1 MSTKGLSTAAV
12 GTVGRMLS
20 GSLALITGRV
30 SATELENGIR
40 DKYSERLE
48 LDTARQQASLGLTEG
63 ECDLF
68 RRHLVAG
75 GRILD
80 VGCAGGRVSL
90 ALRRAGFRVIGVDL
104 NEAMVG
110 QAANMLEK
118 AQLTVPFQVMDARSL
133 AFRPES
139 FDAVLLVGS
148 VICYVR
154 GRRNRRHTLREARRV
169 LRPGGKIL
177 VATPSRESAW
187 RFRSWTAAMRLV
199 HGLFRLLGLAAS
211 DWEPGDRFGPAWSGD
226 GARLVYWYMYAPAEL
241 QSDLETSGFEIVES
255 YPNAYMMTFVG
266 AKLR

>member
-1 MSTKGLSTAAV
+1 MSTNGLSTAAV
-12 GTVGRMLS
+12 GTLWRTLS

-68 RRHLVAG
+68 RRHLATG
-75 GRILD
+75 SHILD

-90 ALRRAGFRVIGVDL
+90 ALRRTGFRVIGVDL

-110 QAANMLEK
+110 QAANMIAE
-118 AQLTVPFQVMDARSL
+118 AQLTVPFQVMDARAL
-133 AFRPES
+133 AFRRES

-154 GRRNRRHTLREARRV
+154 GRRNRRHALREARRV

-177 VATPSRESAW
+177 VITPSRESAW
-187 RFRSWTAAMRLV
+187 RFRSWTAAMRLA
-199 HGLFRLLGLAAS
+199 HGLLRLLGLAAN

-241 QSDLETSGFEIVES
+241 ESDLEASGFEIVES

-266 AKLR
+266 SKPR